1 MGNINLGKNTVGS
14 CEGDRMEW
22 QSQKLNCFSKLQI
35 STFSESYYGRW
46 KNTNGAHRS
55 SGKLIFIFR
64 GAREAGADGSWVAP
78 LTSAVRQQVNKL
90 QYGPSLTSRLK
101 HCRGKKLFTKAAPPC
116 SSGEESLGE
125 VFLTELWTIHTLSLC
140 KFLRTDGASPHQNR
154 LADSTQWVHPS
165 LLKHKNIIW
174 GFGGSF

>member
-1 MGNINLGKNTVGS
+1 
-14 CEGDRMEW
+14 MEW

-101 HCRGKKLFTKAAPPC
+101 HCRGKKTVHQSSTTLLQWRREFRRSLSDRAVNHTYSFSLQVPENRWCISAPKPSRRQHSMSSSKLTK
-116 SSGEESLGE
+116 
-125 VFLTELWTIHTLSLC
+125 TQKHY
-140 KFLRTDGASPHQNR
+140 LRFWRVVLNC
-154 LADSTQWVHPS
+154 S
-165 LLKHKNIIW
+165 LLHI
-174 GFGGSF
+174 

>member
-64 GAREAGADGSWVAP
+64 GAREAGADGSRAAP
-78 LTSAVRQQVNKL
+78 LTSAVCQQVNKL
-90 QYGPSLTSRLK
+90 QYEPLLTSRLK
-101 HCRGKKLFTKAAPPC
+101 LCREKEKEKKKPVPKAAPPC
-116 SSGEESLGE
+116 SGGEESLTSFWKSCE
-125 VFLTELWTIHTLSLC
+125 TNILLPSESSFNFPCSEEPMLHLCTITVSQTA
-140 KFLRTDGASPHQNR
+140 FN
-154 LADSTQWVHPS
+154 
-165 LLKHKNIIW
+165 
-174 GFGGSF
+174 